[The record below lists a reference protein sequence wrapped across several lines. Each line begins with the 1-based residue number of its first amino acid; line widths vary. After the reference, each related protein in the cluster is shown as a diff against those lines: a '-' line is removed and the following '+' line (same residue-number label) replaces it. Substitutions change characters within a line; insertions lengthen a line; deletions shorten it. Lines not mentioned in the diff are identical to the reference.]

1 MKVYQHYEFINLH
14 NPVVSVGFFDG
25 VHKGHRNLLA
35 ELISVAKSKSVDHLV
50 ISMWPHP
57 ATIIKNNTPDNFF
70 ISTLDEKI
78 DLIRLAGIQNMLVLD
93 FNETLLHMTAE
104 DFIGK
109 IIVENLNASAILM
122 GYNNSLGK
130 GASTRLEVEAIA
142 GRYSL
147 QVIGAERLHDSNH
160 SISSTTIR
168 NFLLSGRLGD
178 ANALLGYNYS
188 FEGVV
193 IGGYKIG
200 RVLGYK
206 TANIKPCF
214 SEKIIPGNGVYIVEI
229 LIADE
234 SHQAILN
241 IGNRP
246 TFEGAT
252 RSIEAHII
260 NFDRDIYGDIVT
272 LRFFD
277 KIRDEKKFNSTNA
290 LKIQIAKDKQIAL
303 DFFNRIKDN

>member
-130 GASTRLEVEAIA
+130 GASTRLEVEAI
-142 GRYSL
+142 
-147 QVIGAERLHDSNH
+147 
-160 SISSTTIR
+160 
-168 NFLLSGRLGD
+168 
-178 ANALLGYNYS
+178 
-188 FEGVV
+188 
-193 IGGYKIG
+193 
-200 RVLGYK
+200 
-206 TANIKPCF
+206 
-214 SEKIIPGNGVYIVEI
+214 
-229 LIADE
+229 
-234 SHQAILN
+234 
-241 IGNRP
+241 
-246 TFEGAT
+246 
-252 RSIEAHII
+252 
-260 NFDRDIYGDIVT
+260 
-272 LRFFD
+272 
-277 KIRDEKKFNSTNA
+277 
-290 LKIQIAKDKQIAL
+290 
-303 DFFNRIKDN
+303 